1 VMGGAAA
8 RYRKT
13 HGSGARSGLLHAGLE
28 LRTDSTLADLWHA
41 AARTRLADCWGA
53 MNPCNRARNNVVD
66 LAAYVE
72 EDLSL
77 TRRVRLLG
85 GVRAGAYLWN
95 VKDLSPVTAGTM
107 DTIAGTATAT
117 IVSPKLSAIVTATD
131 ELDVFVNTGLGYHSN
146 DARSAVASD
155 GDGALARA
163 IGAETGARLSVGN
176 ELRAS
181 VAAWYLRL
189 ASEQVWSGD
198 LGGTEPSD
206 PTRRYGLDLDWQW
219 NPRAWLG
226 LDANVALGRSTFLAS
241 RGNGGA
247 LALAPR
253 IMGGGGVTV
262 RRGTSFAA
270 LRFRGIGDRPA
281 NDDGSLTAQ
290 GFGLVDVVAQHAFG
304 ATTVGLSVE
313 NLLDADWREAQLAEE
328 SRVAPT
334 ADLVEDVHFTP
345 GAPLTAL
352 VTLSRSL

>member
-1 VMGGAAA
+1 
-8 RYRKT
+8 
-13 HGSGARSGLLHAGLE
+13 
-28 LRTDSTLADLWHA
+28 
-41 AARTRLADCWGA
+41 
-53 MNPCNRARNNVVD
+53 
-66 LAAYVE
+66 
-72 EDLSL
+72 
-77 TRRVRLLG
+77 
-85 GVRAGAYLWN
+85 
-95 VKDLSPVTAGTM
+95 
-107 DTIAGTATAT
+107 
-117 IVSPKLSAIVTATD
+117 
-131 ELDVFVNTGLGYHSN
+131 
-146 DARSAVASD
+146 
-155 GDGALARA
+155 
-163 IGAETGARLSVGN
+163 
-176 ELRAS
+176 
-181 VAAWYLRL
+181 
-189 ASEQVWSGD
+189 VWSGD